1 MMNRPFSVPSLLIVL
16 ILHAVLIALA
26 VTGLPMQSDKPPQPV
41 TIAVQLLPVPE
52 KAAPTPQS
60 PPEPVPA
67 PPAPAPL
74 PSAPPPAPEPPEP
87 EPKPVAKPEPK
98 LEPKPVP
105 KPRPKPASKPRA
117 VREPAP
123 PEAKAPPAPE
133 PAPAISSAEPVQPA
147 SPPAG
152 ATAPPA
158 PAVSAPPV
166 KTSVYIS
173 AEYAA
178 TNVKPAYPAMSKRYG
193 EQGTVVLR
201 VLVNADGT
209 AGQVEIRTS
218 SGYPLLDE
226 SARTAVQRWRFRPAT
241 SDGKPVA
248 DWFLI
253 PIPFKLQN

>member
-1 MMNRPFSVPSLLIVL
+1 MNRPFSLPFLFIVL
-16 ILHAVLIALA
+16 ILHAGLIAL
-26 VTGLPMQSDKPPQPV
+26 VITGLPMQFDKPPQPV
-41 TIAVQLLPVPE
+41 TIAVQLLPAPE
-52 KAAPTPQS
+52 KAALTPQS
-60 PPEPVPA
+60 PPEPLPA
-67 PPAPAPL
+67 PPAPTPL
-74 PSAPPPAPEPPEP
+74 PSAPPPALKPP
-87 EPKPVAKPEPK
+87 EPKPEAEAKPKPK
-98 LEPKPVP
+98 SAPKP
-105 KPRPKPASKPRA
+105 KPKPASKPPA

-123 PEAKAPPAPE
+123 PEVKAAPVPE
-133 PAPAISSAEPVQPA
+133 PAPAISSAAPVQPA
-147 SPPAG
+147 SPPAA

-158 PAVSAPPV
+158 SAVSAPPV
-166 KTSVYIS
+166 KTGVYIP

-226 SARTAVQRWRFRPAT
+226 SARTAVQRWRFHPAT